1 MPTSFLFQSGQAH
14 LVSKFTL
21 FGGLWDC
28 SVSTAKNANFG
39 SSRAIEFL
47 FLNTNY
53 FCVTKQTFGSTHNNI
68 FLQTMGGARAEHKN
82 MYK

>member
-1 MPTSFLFQSGQAH
+1 MKQDRYRNVHGIPSCNACSDLRTSRVFGQIGDMPTSFSFQSGQAH

-39 SSRAIEFL
+39 SSRAGVF
-47 FLNTNY
+47 
-53 FCVTKQTFGSTHNNI
+53 VS
-68 FLQTMGGARAEHKN
+68 
-82 MYK
+82 